1 MNLLPAQAHRLV
13 VGIQENLESRKNL
26 EVVIIPQIGLIALA
40 KEWTTDSAIQ
50 VGAQNV
56 FDKISGAYTG
66 ETSAELLRTLG
77 CSYCL
82 AGHSE
87 RRELFSETN
96 DFVGKKAQTLISM
109 NIVPIVCVG
118 ETLEE
123 RESNGHFKKILE
135 QIKAVYEQVDKGGW
149 ARLVF
154 AYEPIWA
161 IGTGKTASKE
171 QANEIH
177 QFIREEIR
185 NIAGEVVADS
195 TSILY
200 GGSAK
205 PSNAG
210 DLLGQAHID
219 GLLVGGAS
227 LKAEDFSQIIN
238 A

>member
-154 AYEPIWA
+154 A
-161 IGTGKTASKE
+161 
-171 QANEIH
+171 
-177 QFIREEIR
+177 
-185 NIAGEVVADS
+185 
-195 TSILY
+195 
-200 GGSAK
+200 
-205 PSNAG
+205 
-210 DLLGQAHID
+210 
-219 GLLVGGAS
+219 
-227 LKAEDFSQIIN
+227 
-238 A
+238 

>member
-1 MNLLPAQAHRLV
+1 M
-13 VGIQENLESRKNL
+13 
-26 EVVIIPQIGLIALA
+26 
-40 KEWTTDSAIQ
+40 
-50 VGAQNV
+50 
-56 FDKISGAYTG
+56 
-66 ETSAELLRTLG
+66 
-77 CSYCL
+77 
-82 AGHSE
+82 
-87 RRELFSETN
+87 
-96 DFVGKKAQTLISM
+96 GKAR
-109 NIVPIVCVG
+109 VCVR
-118 ETLEE
+118 TDL
-123 RESNGHFKKILE
+123 
-135 QIKAVYEQVDKGGW
+135 
-149 ARLVF
+149 
-154 AYEPIWA
+154 A